1 VTTDA
6 TGRQPASLRWNVVAN
21 YTGRLWSIASVYLF
35 VPIYIRLLGVGAYGL
50 VAFYSVALAILYIA
64 DAGLS
69 SAFAREAARAGDRG
83 KLAQLL
89 ASTEWAL
96 LAIVGLAGALMAVG
110 AEFVATRWLKTGA
123 GMNADLATQ
132 CVRLMP
138 LALVPQIVIALY
150 YGGLMGLQRQV
161 AANAFTTL
169 FSFVRSG
176 LVVLPIWFVP
186 DIRLFFAWQ
195 AASSWVFLLVIRG
208 SLRRELGINRLGLDR
223 FSWVSLQPILG
234 YAAGMFAMSIIA
246 GVNTQLDRLVVSSLR
261 PIEEFAWYALAA
273 TLAQIP
279 AIVTTPIANAL
290 LPRFTE
296 LVESGDRRQLRDLYE
311 FNSFLIAAVASAGAC
326 TLFFFANDVATVWMS
341 HRAVPGSFVP
351 VVQILSIGGLFLALQ
366 LAPFQLSL
374 ANGHNRTNVRLG
386 IWVLL
391 ATVPLQIALTSRF
404 GLLGAGVPWLL
415 LNLFAFIYLG
425 IQLNAKFNPGR
436 VRLWF
441 LCHCLP
447 PLAVALPLLALGRF
461 AADKAGTHGLAACVV
476 AALFAGLSLA
486 VSYAVR
492 PFMIR
497 RFSHD

>member
-1 VTTDA
+1 MTAGTA
-6 TGRQPASLRWNVVAN
+6 SRRPASLRWNVVAN
-21 YTGRLWSIASVYLF
+21 YGGKLWSIASVYLF

-69 SAFAREAARAGDRG
+69 SAFAREAARASDRG
-83 KLAQLL
+83 RLAKLL

-96 LAIVGLAGALMAVG
+96 FAIVGLAGVLMASG
-110 AEFVATRWLKTGA
+110 GEFVATHWLKTGSSV
-123 GMNADLATQ
+123 NTELATQ
-132 CVRLMP
+132 CIRLMP

-150 YGGLMGLQRQV
+150 FGGLMGLQRQV
-161 AANAFTTL
+161 SANVLTTV

-186 DIRLFFAWQ
+186 DIRIFFLWQ
-195 AASSWVFLLVIRG
+195 AAVSWLFMLLMRG
-208 SLRRELGINRLGLDR
+208 SLRSALGIARLGAER
-223 FSWVSLQPILG
+223 FSWPSLQPVMR
-234 YAAGMFAMSIIA
+234 YASGMFAMSIIA
-246 GVNTQLDRLVVSSLR
+246 GVNSQLDRLVVSSLR

-279 AIVTTPIANAL
+279 SIVTMPIASAL

-311 FNSFLIAAVASAGAC
+311 LNSFFIAAVAAAGGGV
-326 TLFFFANDVATVWMS
+326 LYFFAADVAAVWMS
-341 HRAVPGSFVP
+341 HREVPDAFVP
-351 VVQILSIGGLFLALQ
+351 VIQILSIGGMFLALQ

-374 ANGHNRTNVRLG
+374 ANGHNRTNVSLG
-386 IWVLL
+386 LWVLL

-404 GLLGAGVPWLL
+404 GLVGAGVPWLL
-415 LNLFAFIYLG
+415 LNLFAFGYLG
-425 IQLNAKFNPGR
+425 IQLNRKFNPGR

-441 LCHCLP
+441 FCHCLP
-447 PLAVALPLLALGRF
+447 PLAVALPLLAVARF
-461 AADKAGTHGLAACVV
+461 AADRAGLHGWAACMVGTS
-476 AALFAGLSLA
+476 FAGLSLA

-497 RFSHD
+497 RFNHD